1 MSLLEETKQ
10 ILWTYGIIP
19 KRLLGQTFVV
29 DVSVF
34 QRLVGYASLTAN
46 DVVLDV
52 GAGFGFLTS
61 LLAAK
66 SRLVF
71 AVEKDPSVAFV
82 LGERLA
88 NVANVNIIKGDVLTT
103 NLAPFDKLVSAPPYQ
118 ISSPL
123 LIWLFERRFECAV
136 LILQEEFANRLVAK
150 VGTEDYSWLTVYTCS
165 RGTVELLDDVPRNMF
180 HPEPEVDS
188 KIVRLTPCAQST
200 FNFNNARLF
209 VQMLKC
215 VFSERNKKLSNA
227 ALPFAKNVLRLSTED
242 TKSRLKKLP
251 FCEERVRTLSPE
263 TFGEIAHVLID

>member
-1 MSLLEETKQ
+1 MTITK
-10 ILWTYGIIP
+10 P
-19 KRLLGQTFVV
+19 E
-29 DVSVF
+29 
-34 QRLVGYASLTAN
+34 N
-46 DVVLDV
+46 E
-52 GAGFGFLTS
+52 
-61 LLAAK
+61 
-66 SRLVF
+66 
-71 AVEKDPSVAFV
+71 VELRRA
-82 LGERLA
+82 LERLIHRPGMLQA
-88 NVANVNIIKGDVLTT
+88 DTDQQIRVL
-103 NLAPFDKLVSAPPYQ
+103 LRHV
-118 ISSPL
+118 
-123 LIWLFERRFECAV
+123 ERRGLSLEQC
-136 LILQEEFANRLVAK
+136 LVAK
-150 VGTEDYSWLTVYTCS
+150 VGTEDYSWLTVYACS

-263 TFGEIAHVLID
+263 TFGEVAHVLID